1 MLRLIQRVFSVWTV
15 IAAVVF
21 VALNPARAATTT
33 LQYIHTDVAGSV
45 IGRTNDAGNVNWRES
60 YRPYG
65 ERTVNSAGAV
75 GNRQFF
81 HGKAFDAD
89 TELGYFGA
97 RYYDPLVG
105 RFMGMDPQH
114 FTEDNL
120 HSFNRYAYGNN
131 NPVKYADKDG
141 QVAETII
148 DFVSLGL
155 SIAAYRHDPSILN
168 ALGVGYDAL
177 AAAVPL
183 LPGGVG
189 ILRQAGK
196 TADKTL
202 DASKATKDKSDFV
215 VTSEGTAVP
224 VSQSRMREGFENAG
238 FKSRAADK
246 TAERGI
252 IHEVPTK
259 HGTIDV
265 RTMEGSAHH
274 PQRAVTTRAGT
285 SDPVKLSGERFPNA
299 TPRTERRA
307 GSHLE
312 QTP

>member
-114 FTEDNL
+114 FDETNL

-131 NPVKYADKDG
+131 NPYKFKDPDGNSPLSVLLIEAAKYTGAGFALGIAADAISQAAAFG
-141 QVAETII
+141 QVDWSMAATSNAAIAGGATGLLSGLGIGAVKSARETTTLYRAVSEAEFRQIEKTGA
-148 DFVSLGL
+148 FE
-155 SIAAYRHDPSILN
+155 
-168 ALGVGYDAL
+168 VGPNSMQGKFFAESARDAKKWGDAL
-177 AAAVPL
+177 NGPGKSKIVEVQ
-183 LPGGVG
+183 LP
-189 ILRQAGK
+189 K
-196 TADKTL
+196 
-202 DASKATKDKSDFV
+202 
-215 VTSEGTAVP
+215 
-224 VSQSRMREGFENAG
+224 N
-238 FKSRAADK
+238 AADNLQRW
-246 TAERGI
+246 ERLDGI
-252 IHEVPTK
+252 GPARYGELNQLRDAIVKEVK
-259 HGTIDV
+259 
-265 RTMEGSAHH
+265 
-274 PQRAVTTRAGT
+274 
-285 SDPVKLSGERFPNA
+285 
-299 TPRTERRA
+299 
-307 GSHLE
+307 
-312 QTP
+312 